1 MTDRDENSDLTSNDL
16 IGNEHV
22 IRDSRTDQA
31 DKQEPLL
38 SVYETT
44 VNRFGSSQPL
54 INKLTLTVDTYGNS
68 VLIVGDN
75 GLGKSTFL
83 RACSGLWPSS
93 HGYVKLPTKVMFV
106 SVSVLFA

>member
-1 MTDRDENSDLTSNDL
+1 M
-16 IGNEHV
+16 IC
-22 IRDSRTDQA
+22 DSRTEHAA

-54 INKLTLTVDTYGNS
+54 INKLTLIVDTYRDS
-68 VLIVGDN
+68 VLIVGGN
-75 GLGKSTFL
+75 GLGKSTFFGT
-83 RACSGLWPSS
+83 CSGLWSS
-93 HGYVKLPTKVMFV
+93 SYGYVKLPTKVMFV